1 MLEGLDDINWA
12 EIQHHDRS
20 ASHVPES
27 IRKLAYDSDALRYLF
42 ADGQETG
49 GLYESTPYIVP
60 FVIETLAE
68 KTVLYKSSILREL
81 SYVFWGTPVTYRRME
96 EARIGVRVYDA
107 FVSKLSVLKYLA
119 QSGDTELRIGIIELL
134 GRFTEN
140 ASELVPELMNIFE
153 HEHDETVQLT
163 LLEAIYRLTVLGI
176 FKERGDFLPW
186 FNKVA
191 DNQELQS
198 VRVEVALDLIDLA
211 TDRKWI
217 RYTDEIL
224 PATID
229 LLVAELNNSKSKEVA
244 SRLAKLDLQA
254 VITLLQS
261 GRLKL
266 LSIHLLVRESLNR
279 VFYPRTG
286 NNRGDYAYDFS
297 QFGLIPII
305 SYSELA
311 DHLSTRRFYIPDKT
325 LGTALGPTPQRQLL
339 TAIANLD
346 RFWEIPTNLFSF
358 FYGLPDTREELR
370 AFLLKANG

>member
-1 MLEGLDDINWA
+1 MLEGLDAINWA
-12 EIQHHDRS
+12 AIN
-20 ASHVPES
+20 HVDES
-27 IRKLAYDSDALRYLF
+27 GVGVPAQIRRLAHDSDALMYLF
-42 ADGQETG
+42 AQGQESG

-60 FVIETLAE
+60 FVIEMLAE
-68 KTVLYKSSILREL
+68 KTVPYKSSILREL
-81 SYVFWGTPVTYRRME
+81 SYVFWGTPVTYRTMT
-96 EARIGVRVYDA
+96 EARIGLKVYDA

-119 QSGDTELRIGIIELL
+119 QSSDTELRIGIIELL

-153 HEHDETVQLT
+153 QEHDETVQLT

-176 FKERGDFLPW
+176 FEERGDFLPW

-229 LLVAELNNSKSKEVA
+229 LLVAELNNSSSKEVA
-244 SRLAKLDLQA
+244 SRLAKLDLQV

-261 GRLKL
+261 GRLTL
-266 LSIHLLVRESLNR
+266 LSTHLLARECLNR
-279 VFYPRTG
+279 FFYPRTRH
-286 NNRGDYAYDFS
+286 NREAFEYNFS
-297 QFGLIPII
+297 QFGLKPII

-311 DHLSTRRFYIPDKT
+311 DRISTRRFYIPDKT
-325 LGTALGPTPQRQLL
+325 LGTVLRPTPQRQLL

-358 FYGLPDTREELR
+358 FYDLPDTREELR
-370 AFLLKANG
+370 ALLAKS